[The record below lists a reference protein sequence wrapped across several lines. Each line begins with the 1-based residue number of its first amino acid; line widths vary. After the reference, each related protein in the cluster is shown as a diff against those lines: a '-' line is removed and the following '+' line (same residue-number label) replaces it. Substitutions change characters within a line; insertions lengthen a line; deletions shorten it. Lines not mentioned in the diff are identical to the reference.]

1 MNLKEEKSPQIEEP
15 KIEEPIKTETHD
27 NKEESLESLKSEV
40 ISNQQENIK
49 QEELEKLIAN
59 PMSMKDPRV
68 QQLRSELDKLRQ
80 QLGGSSQ
87 AGTDQRPITVIR

>member
-1 MNLKEEKSPQIEEP
+1 
-15 KIEEPIKTETHD
+15 
-27 NKEESLESLKSEV
+27 
-40 ISNQQENIK
+40 
-49 QEELEKLIAN
+49 
-59 PMSMKDPRV
+59 MKDPRV